1 MKKTELIKI
10 IKEELQSQMRLKEY
24 EGNHGN
30 DSPHS
35 DRHEA
40 SDREMNQKLL
50 VIAQILKDI
59 LAAVSNKAA
68 A

>member
-1 MKKTELIKI
+1 MKKSELIKI
-10 IKEELQSQMRLKEY
+10 IKEELQKQLVLKEY
-24 EGNHGN
+24 DGKDVDPKRADDHERN
-30 DSPHS
+30 DI
-35 DRHEA
+35 EV
-40 SDREMNQKLL
+40 NNKLL